1 MKISD
6 LLVTDVMI
14 LDLKATTKQAALEEM
29 IDRLYDAGRITDKQT
44 FMQGILA
51 REAQTTTGLGDGIAM
66 PHSKNSAV
74 KLPTVVFARSEK
86 GVEYDAMDGQSVH
99 LLFMIAVPADANN
112 THLEALASLSRF
124 LLQDGFMD
132 ELKAAKTPEAVVALF
147 TEQEVTPEPVTTVA
161 QDAPFL
167 VAVTACTTGIAHT

>member
-14 LDLKATTKQAALEEM
+14 LDLKATTKQAAFEEM
-29 IDRLYDAGRITDKQT
+29 IDRLYDAGRITDKQA

-86 GVEYDAMDGQSVH
+86 RGRIRRHGRSTGAFVIYDCRPCGCQ
-99 LLFMIAVPADANN
+99 
-112 THLEALASLSRF
+112 
-124 LLQDGFMD
+124 
-132 ELKAAKTPEAVVALF
+132 
-147 TEQEVTPEPVTTVA
+147 
-161 QDAPFL
+161 
-167 VAVTACTTGIAHT
+167 